1 MSSKVSRLARS
12 RSDEHLCVTV
22 RRNDHTV
29 LSRLLAEGKLTA
41 TTLVLDARSHDRQQS
56 LREEALAASRQLW
69 LDTQGLELSLPS
81 GVTDS
86 HIELPWAKELRR
98 VEALTAKQRKTA

>member
-1 MSSKVSRLARS
+1 MLPSTVSRLARS
-12 RSDEHLCVTV
+12 GRDDHLCVTV

-41 TTLVLDARSHDRQQS
+41 TILMMDARSHDRHQS

-69 LDTQGLELSLPS
+69 LDTQPKG
-81 GVTDS
+81 
-86 HIELPWAKELRR
+86 R
-98 VEALTAKQRKTA
+98 VE